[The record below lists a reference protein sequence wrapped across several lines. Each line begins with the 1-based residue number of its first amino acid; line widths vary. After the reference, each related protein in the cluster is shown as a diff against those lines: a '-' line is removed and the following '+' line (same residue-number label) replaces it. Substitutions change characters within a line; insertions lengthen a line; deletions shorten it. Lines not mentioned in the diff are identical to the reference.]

1 MRSLSILLACTLTT
15 VVVAG
20 CGVAP
25 NAANVR
31 NGVIAAQAAK
41 KPQSLSAVYEVIN
54 NAGEWT
60 YKNLDLNSDDHISE
74 AEAQTAGLPDATFGA
89 ADYSHDSVLT
99 HEEFGRWYATKIV
112 PGCAEGV
119 RKHLADDFAKLD
131 KNKDGFLSQEEVGI
145 PTPTPANVLGH
156 PIGLELDGTTLVT
169 CPGFNAVDFKSADE
183 TKDGKL
189 VRAEFE
195 DLWALSIKRRLNVK

>member
-1 MRSLSILLACTLTT
+1 MRSLSILLACTATT
-15 VVVAG
+15 ILVAG
-20 CGVAP
+20 CGVHP
-25 NAANVR
+25 NTAAVR
-31 NGVIAAQAAK
+31 TGALTAQAAK
-41 KPQSLSAVYEVIN
+41 KPVQSLSSVYNVIN

-60 YKNLDLNSDDHISE
+60 YANLDLNHDDHISE
-74 AEAQTAGLPDATFGA
+74 AEAQTAGLPDATFAA
-89 ADYSHDSVLT
+89 ADFSHDSVLT

-131 KNKDGFLSQEEVGI
+131 KNKDGFLTSDEVGI
-145 PTPTPANVLGH
+145 PQPGTVLGH

-169 CPGFNAVDFKSADE
+169 CPAFVAADFKAADE
-183 TKDGKL
+183 TADGKL
-189 VRAEFE
+189 VRSEFE